1 MATPQM
7 TQQNPDDVSLNNNR
21 KMVLNF
27 GERAEEDE
35 TPSGIYPPPGLNNQ
49 PSNEVISIPGK

>member
-1 MATPQM
+1 MNP
-7 TQQNPDDVSLNNNR
+7 QNPDDVSLNNNR

-35 TPSGIYPPPGLNNQ
+35 SP
-49 PSNEVISIPGK
+49 